1 MNKKNELITLTDRL
15 ALGFGSGVIAFIT
28 GTILWVSFHLLFAKT
43 GEFGVILPFY
53 SVWIFS
59 GFGFILGALTL
70 EDYLL
75 KLLTPVWNFI
85 YKYSLILF
93 H

>member
-1 MNKKNELITLTDRL
+1 MNKNNETTTLIDRL

-28 GTILWVSFHLLFAKT
+28 GTILWVSFHLLFAKA
-43 GEFGVILPFY
+43 GEFGVSVPFY
-53 SVWIFS
+53 SVWLFS
-59 GFGFILGALTL
+59 GIGFILGALTL

-75 KLLTPVWNFI
+75 KLLSPIWSFVH
-85 YKYSLILF
+85 KYAVILF

>member
-1 MNKKNELITLTDRL
+1 MIKNNETTTLIDRL

-28 GTILWVSFHLLFAKT
+28 GTILWVSLHLLFAKA

-53 SVWIFS
+53 SVWLFS
-59 GFGFILGALTL
+59 GIGFILGALTL

-75 KLLTPVWNFI
+75 KLLTPVWSFV
-85 YKYSLILF
+85 YKYAVILF

>member
-1 MNKKNELITLTDRL
+1 MNKNNETTTIIDRL

-28 GTILWVSFHLLFAKT
+28 GTILWLALYLLFAKA
-43 GEFGVILPFY
+43 GELGTVLTFNT
-53 SVWIFS
+53 VWFFS
-59 GFGFILGALTL
+59 GINFVLGFVTL

-75 KLLTPVWNFI
+75 KLLTPIWNFI
-85 YKYSLILF
+85 YKYSLILS

>member
-1 MNKKNELITLTDRL
+1 MNKNNGTTTLIDRL

-28 GTILWVSFHLLFAKT
+28 GTILWVSFHLLFAKS
-43 GEFGVILPFY
+43 GEFEVALPFY
-53 SVWIFS
+53 SVWWFS
-59 GFGFILGALTL
+59 GIGFILGALTL

-75 KLLTPVWNFI
+75 KLLTPIWSFI
-85 YKYSLILF
+85 HKYALLLF